1 MFSSINLSFAV
12 SFMWVPQ
19 TTYKFCNQFFSE
31 QLKCVDI
38 RVKIIEVINESK
50 SRNKVIVYFLK
61 SKQK

>member
-19 TTYKFCNQFFSE
+19 TTYKFCNHFFSE
-31 QLKCVDI
+31 QSKCVDI
-38 RVKIIEVINESK
+38 RVKITEVINK
-50 SRNKVIVYFLK
+50 LKRRNEIIVYFLK